1 MFQGFKET
9 LKLCNLE
16 TLKPYYL
23 IPAAA
28 IILPVTPF
36 SAR

>member
-1 MFQGFKET
+1 
-9 LKLCNLE
+9 LCHGERNDAIGAHSG
-16 TLKPYYL
+16 L